1 MKINAQK
8 SHDLIIGVIFGGR
21 SVEHEVSIIT
31 AHQVMDALDTS
42 GFRVLPIYI
51 TKNGE
56 WYAGNPLY
64 NIKLY
69 KNTSL
74 NLESQKDV
82 YRVSISPDR
91 TVRQLIHH
99 PNDTSRWSFKKPP
112 HMWADVFF
120 PAIHGTFG
128 EDGTIQGLL
137 DLADVPYVGSGTVAS
152 AIGMDKVKAKSLFRD
167 AGIPVLDCIAISR
180 DEYEDSPTD
189 FIQKA
194 EGFSRYPLIVKP
206 ISLGSS
212 IGVSRCADSRE
223 LEEAV
228 ELAFKIDNGVLVEK
242 ALTEFVEI
250 NCSVI
255 GPPGHPSVCEQPC
268 NDSNLLTFEAKY
280 KRGGKQSKMSGNTEG
295 MASLERIIPAPL
307 PHEMTTRV
315 QELSV
320 KAFKVINASGV
331 ARIDFLLETPT
342 NNLYLNEINTM
353 PGSIAFYL
361 WEASDLSFNDL
372 VANLVNLALE
382 KHRSRRRTRFSFET
396 NLLNP

>member
-31 AHQVMDALDTS
+31 AHQVMDALNTS

-280 KRGGKQSKMSGNTEG
+280 IS
-295 MASLERIIPAPL
+295 
-307 PHEMTTRV
+307 
-315 QELSV
+315 
-320 KAFKVINASGV
+320 
-331 ARIDFLLETPT
+331 
-342 NNLYLNEINTM
+342 
-353 PGSIAFYL
+353 
-361 WEASDLSFNDL
+361 
-372 VANLVNLALE
+372 
-382 KHRSRRRTRFSFET
+382 
-396 NLLNP
+396 